1 MASLPAFPDLDFP
14 APMTLA
20 DGRVVAFGP
29 ITPAAKPLIQAA
41 VARMSPETSRRR
53 FFTVRR
59 RLSDL
64 ELARLTELDGFDR
77 FAIGAATRDPV
88 GDVEGVGVARFARL
102 AERPQVA
109 EFALVVIDA
118 FQRRGIGRRLLH
130 ALARAALARGIDR
143 LRGLLLVDNLP
154 MQRLLVEHA
163 PGLVG
168 FELRDELEVELRLD
182 ARRIEALAA

>member
-1 MASLPAFPDLDFP
+1 MAALPAFQDDEFP
-14 APMTLA
+14 VPMTFA

-29 ITPAAKPLIQAA
+29 VTPAAKPLIQAA

-53 FFTVRR
+53 FFSVRR

-64 ELARLTELDGFDR
+64 ELARLTELDGFDH
-77 FAIGAATRDPV
+77 FAIGAATRDPA
-88 GDVEGVGVARFARL
+88 GAVEGVGVARFARI
-102 AERPQVA
+102 ADRPQAA
-109 EFALVVIDA
+109 EFALVVVDA

-163 PGLVG
+163 PGLVR
-168 FELRDELEVELRLD
+168 FEMRDELEAELRLD
-182 ARRIEALAA
+182 ARRIAAPA